1 MYIPKEQVIKE
12 VTDEYLDALDVT
24 NLPEVSEMVGQL
36 YTGTNER
43 LRTLNA
49 GMPKGM
55 TYRMTEH
62 HYQLSGCQVAGQ
74 GRGDCPDPVQRPA
87 QHLRP
92 ASPRNLPE
100 IRAQSGAVLA
110 SGRRSGPDYPANAPR
125 GIGKGHPGGQDD
137 TQKHGANQAEDTEP
151 GPCAGG

>member
-55 TYRMTEH
+55 TCRMTEH
-62 HYQLSGCQVAGQ
+62 IT
-74 GRGDCPDPVQRPA
+74 
-87 QHLRP
+87 
-92 ASPRNLPE
+92 N
-100 IRAQSGAVLA
+100 
-110 SGRRSGPDYPANAPR
+110 
-125 GIGKGHPGGQDD
+125 
-137 TQKHGANQAEDTEP
+137 
-151 GPCAGG
+151 